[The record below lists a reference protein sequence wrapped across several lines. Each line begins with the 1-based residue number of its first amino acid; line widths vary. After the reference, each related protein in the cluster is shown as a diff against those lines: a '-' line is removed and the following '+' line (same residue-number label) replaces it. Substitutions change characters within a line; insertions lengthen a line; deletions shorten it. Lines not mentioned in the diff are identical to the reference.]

1 MSFQVADDAN
11 TDYKELVRKGYNLCA
26 DTYSHDR
33 SIVHER
39 ELGLVTERLPAAS
52 SVLDVGC
59 GSGSSGDQLSRCQA
73 QGHGGRYLRLH
84 DCPCTGECSG
94 CSLYHSRYHVSR
106 LRKQRL
112 RCHSLLLRGIP
123 RSQAGTPRAFSAF
136 RSLAQAEWTAFG
148 YTRQQYEAMKVG
160 IEWGRPAFKTSQMTG
175 TRIHTAPRLNGS

>member
-59 GSGSSGDQLSRCQA
+59 GSGVPVTSYLAARHRVTGVDISASMIALARENVPAAHFITADIMSVDFENNAFDAIVSFYAVFHVPRQEH
-73 QGHGGRYLRLH
+73 QGLFRRFARWLKPNG
-84 DCPCTGECSG
+84 
-94 CSLYHSRYHVSR
+94 
-106 LRKQRL
+106 
-112 RCHSLLLRGIP
+112 LLLV
-123 RSQAGTPRAFSAF
+123 T
-136 RSLAQAEWTAFG
+136 LASN
-148 YTRQQYEAMKVG
+148 TRQ
-160 IEWGRPAFKTSQMTG
+160 
-175 TRIHTAPRLNGS
+175 